1 MERNV
6 IYQQTDGNVV
16 DVPFAQRLA
25 CTINEACR
33 AIGLG
38 RTKLYELISEGRVE
52 TTMIGR
58 RRLVLVR
65 SLLAL
70 VDENAAGG
78 AVALHSETF
87 AEPSTDQPISASE

>member
-6 IYQQTDGNVV
+6 IYQQTDGNLVG

-25 CTINEACR
+25 CTVNEACK

-65 SLLAL
+65 SLLTL
-70 VDENAAGG
+70 VDENAGGGGG
-78 AVALHSETF
+78 ASALRNVG
-87 AEPSTDQPISASE
+87 